1 MMNKFKHL
9 ILIIISLL
17 SVFRTIQAQTNVRPY
32 EQWEATQ
39 FIAVTGH
46 QPEDYAL
53 ADNN

>member
-39 FIAVTGH
+39 FIAVTSH
-46 QPEDYAL
+46 
-53 ADNN
+53 